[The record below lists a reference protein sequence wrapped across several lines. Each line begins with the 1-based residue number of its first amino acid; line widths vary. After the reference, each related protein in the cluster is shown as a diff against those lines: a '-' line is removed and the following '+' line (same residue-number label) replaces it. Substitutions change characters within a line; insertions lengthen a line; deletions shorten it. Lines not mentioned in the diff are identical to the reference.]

1 MTADFKPENCAL
13 LLIDYQVGT
22 LQICKTTPADVAV
35 QNACTLGAM
44 ALAFKMPVILTS
56 SDETEMQGRISDQL
70 RRLLPDAYEKR
81 IKRTGL
87 VNAWAEPA
95 FKAAVVATGRKQL
108 IMGAITT
115 DICLIFPAISAA
127 KEGFDVQAVLDAS
140 GSPYEVSEWAARRKM
155 ESNGV
160 VMTATNTLVAE
171 MVQDWSRPEAPE
183 LIKRMGARA
192 PSMMPVD

>member
-1 MTADFKPENCAL
+1 MPNLFKPETAAL

-22 LQICKTTPADVAV
+22 LQICQTTAANVAV

-44 ALAFKMPVILTS
+44 ALAFKMPVILTT
-56 SDETEMQGRISDQL
+56 SDETEMQGPISEQL
-70 RRLLPDAYEKR
+70 QRLLPDAYEKR

-87 VNAWAEPA
+87 VNAWLEPA

-115 DICLIFPAISAA
+115 DICLVFPAISAA
-127 KEGFDVQAVLDAS
+127 QEGYEVQGVLDAS

-155 ESNGV
+155 EASGV
-160 VMTATNTLVAE
+160 VLTATNTMVAE
-171 MVQDWSRPEAPE
+171 IVQDWSRPEAPD
-183 LIKRMGARA
+183 LIRRMNARA
-192 PSMMPVD
+192 PTMMPSD